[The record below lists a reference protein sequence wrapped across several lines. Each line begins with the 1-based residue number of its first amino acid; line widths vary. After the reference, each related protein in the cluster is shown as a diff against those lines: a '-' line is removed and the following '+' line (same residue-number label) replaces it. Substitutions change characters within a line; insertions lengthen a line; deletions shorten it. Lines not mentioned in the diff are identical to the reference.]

1 MMLTGVDWVIVTIT
15 SGQHPMND
23 KKSKY
28 ILHWIQ
34 EISKVRP
41 ELGNFSISPYA
52 SGANFSIQEQKLS
65 EITPNDDFD
74 VIIYVVED
82 SLDAQFLYDT
92 VDNYNRNYPDY
103 KFIPDHA
110 KTKTYIQGIQTS
122 NGKYNL
128 VLCQSRNELT
138 EARKKLAKTNYYD
151 YWEKN
156 YLKEVLENDYGII
169 RD

>member
-1 MMLTGVDWVIVTIT
+1 MTII
-15 SGQHPMND
+15 SGQHPMKD

-34 EISKVRP
+34 EISKIRP
-41 ELGNFSISPYA
+41 ELGNFSICPYA

-65 EITPNDDFD
+65 QIAPNDDFD

-82 SLDAQFLYDT
+82 NLDAQFLYDT
-92 VDNYNRNYPDY
+92 VDDYNRSYPDY
-103 KFIPDHA
+103 KFIPDHG

-156 YLKEVLENDYGII
+156 YLKEVLEDDYGII

>member
-1 MMLTGVDWVIVTIT
+1 MTII

-34 EISKVRP
+34 EISKIRP
-41 ELGNFSISPYA
+41 ELGNFSICPYA

-65 EITPNDDFD
+65 QIAPNDDFD

-82 SLDAQFLYDT
+82 NLEAQFLYDT
-92 VDNYNRNYPDY
+92 VDDYNRIYPDY
-103 KFIPDHA
+103 KFISDHG

-156 YLKEVLENDYGII
+156 YLKEVLEDDYGII

>member
-1 MMLTGVDWVIVTIT
+1 MII

-34 EISKVRP
+34 EISKIRP
-41 ELGNFSISPYA
+41 ELGNFSICPYA

-65 EITPNDDFD
+65 QITPNDDFD

-82 SLDAQFLYDT
+82 NLEAQFLYDT
-92 VDNYNRNYPDY
+92 VDDYNRIYPDY
-103 KFIPDHA
+103 KFISDHG

-156 YLKEVLENDYGII
+156 YLKEVLEDDYGII